1 MNFLI
6 SLLVGYLI
14 GAIPASYIIVKY
26 FTGKILFQEGS
37 GNVGAMNSYE
47 ITHKKYIGIICG
59 IADLLKGIFS
69 VLLIYFLFKDDFLY
83 GLALV
88 ATVLG
93 HNFSIFIKFWGGR
106 GLATAAG
113 GLLLINPVWVFL
125 WLLIFY
131 LSKKLVSANVH
142 INNLIA
148 TFVSVALVFSLPFE
162 LYQYTNAPLFMNYF
176 TFRWILTAIGIL
188 IVIKHI
194 QPIRELL
201 ASGDFPNNP

>member
-1 MNFLI
+1 MNFII
-6 SLLVGYLI
+6 SLLIGYLI
-14 GAIPASYIIVKY
+14 GAIPASYLIVKY

-59 IADLLKGIFS
+59 LSDLLKGIFS
-69 VLLIYFLFKDDFLY
+69 VLLICFLFQDDFLY

-88 ATVLG
+88 AAVLG
-93 HNFSIFIKFWGGR
+93 HNFSIFIKFRGGR

-113 GLLLINPVWVFL
+113 GLLLIYPVWVFF
-125 WLLIFY
+125 WLLLFY
-131 LSKKLVSANVH
+131 LSRKLISVNVH
-142 INNLIA
+142 INNIVA
-148 TFVSVALVFSLPFE
+148 TFLTIAIAFVIPFK
-162 LYQYTNAPLFMNYF
+162 LFQYTNTPLFMNFF
-176 TFRWILTAIGIL
+176 TFRWVLVMIGIL

-201 ASGDFPNNP
+201 ASGNFSNNP